1 MHDLCNASFFW
12 PWSKKP
18 VRTFSSNTLVHRRPF
33 IMWSSLKPSSSAY
46 DLTEGSTASEESV
59 RPELPEPNST
69 TVIDLTFESD
79 AEPSHATGAAS
90 VECKAEEN
98 TNQNPEESAEPSK
111 EGSAKRK
118 RTVLAPV
125 KLEKVDSKSYAPTE
139 DEGSCKTQRT
149 IQKHAQLSLLWGQR
163 QDNGLCSG
171 SNQLPCC
178 FGESGNPAGA
188 GPSGRCD
195 LCTGHVL
202 ESLHEDGTFGQ
213 ARITHLLKQL
223 EGKPLEHAL
232 VRIKLVLGEQA
243 KLDYAHR
250 RSRALYRSLQ
260 RQQKGRFVA
269 GNVRGADL

>member
-1 MHDLCNASFFW
+1 M
-12 PWSKKP
+12 
-18 VRTFSSNTLVHRRPF
+18 
-33 IMWSSLKPSSSAY
+33 
-46 DLTEGSTASEESV
+46 
-59 RPELPEPNST
+59 
-69 TVIDLTFESD
+69 TFESD

-125 KLEKVDSKSYAPTE
+125 KLEKVDSKSDAPTE
-139 DEGSCKTQRT
+139 DEKHEEGSCKTQRT

-188 GPSGRCD
+188 GPGGRCD